1 MRFRWKLLILLLII
15 AILPLIL
22 GRSFG
27 VTVVRNLGEEL
38 VSRQRR
44 GLVSHMINRM
54 QILVDGYSEVL
65 WRGRELS
72 EMALRF
78 QVQEV
83 ERILSLENA
92 PIPEKA
98 YFAKDFNQ
106 GQNVPMDII
115 PSSFHFR
122 AGREDKLELLKVS
135 YLSQV
140 FNLAPGVRKEDV
152 ESDIARLSLMTPTYR
167 TISEPI
173 KGLIF
178 WQKTVLKNGLHS
190 AYPGHD
196 GIPPKLDSRIQLWYM
211 QALKD
216 EHLWSNPYVDPA
228 TRQVV
233 LAVSKPVRGLN
244 GNIAGVT
251 SIVIPVGNL
260 LDRKL
265 LFKNMPPETQAFMAY
280 LAEEADTGRKGI
292 RVLAREEHI
301 DLTHRSWR
309 AELSTEWLTSG
320 NSAEFQAMVED
331 FSTGKNNAR
340 RMPFKG
346 RDTLWVYGATQTG
359 AFLILI
365 TPYKELLAPA
375 MAAEEFTTGLIDNM
389 ISMTGYF
396 GIGIILLVVVLAF
409 LFARTVTRPI
419 NILGEGARKLAEG
432 KFDTRVEIKSRDE
445 FGEMGRVFNSVG
457 PQLLERSQMRQS
469 LELAMQVQQNLL
481 PKADPRIEGLDIA
494 GTSIYCDQT
503 GGDYYDFLDRGANKD
518 ARLTVV
524 VGDVSDHGI
533 QSALLMTTARALLR
547 QRSFRKGSL
556 KEIVSDVN
564 LQLTRDIEES
574 GQFMTL
580 FYCEID
586 GHEKWIRWVRAGH
599 DPAIIYSKTSD
610 SFHVLIGQGIA
621 LGIFGNTDYEE
632 LQQPLEPGQII
643 LIGTDGIWEAI
654 NSKGELFGKEAFQKI
669 IRDNADEPA
678 NRILTAVIDALDS
691 FRYPLEPEDD
701 VTLVVIKV
709 EG

>member
-27 VTVVRNLGEEL
+27 VRAVRNLGEEL

-44 GLVSHMINRM
+44 GLVSYMENRM

-173 KGLIF
+173 QGLIF
-178 WQKTVLKNGLHS
+178 WQKTILKNGLHS
-190 AYPGHD
+190 AYPGHN

-211 QALKD
+211 QALK
-216 EHLWSNPYVDPA
+216 ENHLWSNPYVDPE

-233 LAVSKPVRGLN
+233 LAVSKPVKGSN

-251 SIVIPVGNL
+251 SIVIPVSSL
-260 LDRKL
+260 LDRKM
-265 LFKNMPPETQAFMAY
+265 LFKNMPPETQAFMGY
-280 LAEEADTGRKGI
+280 LEAEPDSGRKRI
-292 RVLAREEHI
+292 RILAREEHI
-301 DLTHRSWR
+301 DFTHRSWR
-309 AELSTEWLTSG
+309 TELSTEWLTSG

-331 FSTGKNNAR
+331 FSTGKNNTR
-340 RMPFKG
+340 RMPFQE
-346 RDTLWVYGATQTG
+346 RDSLWVYGATRTG

-365 TPYKELLAPA
+365 TPYKEFLAPA
-375 MAAEEFTTGLIDNM
+375 RAAEAFTTGLIDNM

-409 LFARTVTRPI
+409 LFARTVTRPME
-419 NILGEGARKLAEG
+419 ILSKGARKLAEG
-432 KFDTRVEIKSRDE
+432 KFDTRVEIRSRDE
-445 FGEMGRVFNSVG
+445 FGEMGRVFNRVG

-621 LGIFGNTDYEE
+621 LGIFENTEYEE

-654 NSKGELFGKEAFQKI
+654 NPKGEPFGKEAFKKI

-678 NRILTAVIDALDS
+678 NRILMAVIDALDS
-691 FRYPLEPEDD
+691 FRYPLDPEDD

-709 EG
+709 ES